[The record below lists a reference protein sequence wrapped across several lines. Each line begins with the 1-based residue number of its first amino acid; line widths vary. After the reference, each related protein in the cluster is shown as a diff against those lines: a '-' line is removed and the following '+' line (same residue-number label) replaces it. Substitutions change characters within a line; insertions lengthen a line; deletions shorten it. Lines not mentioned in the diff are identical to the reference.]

1 VHWSCDTV
9 DGNLYTSEGHT
20 NAACRLASVVR
31 ALPSIGSGIV
41 IAAPIPAE
49 HAATGSVIQTAVEQA
64 VDEATEKGI
73 VGAECTPFLLAR
85 VQELTGGQ
93 SLEANIHLVLNNAR
107 VGAELAAACSQQRSR
122 L

>member
-1 VHWSCDTV
+1 MSLCRCESHRNTV
-9 DGNLYTSEGHT
+9 F
-20 NAACRLASVVR
+20 RLASVVR
-31 ALPSIGSGIV
+31 ALPSIGSGMV
-41 IAAPIPAE
+41 VAVPIPLE
-49 HAATGSVIQTAVEQA
+49 HAATGSVIQAAVDRA
-64 VDEATEKGI
+64 VDEATEKSI

-107 VGAELAAACSQQRSR
+107 VGAQLAVACSEHRSK